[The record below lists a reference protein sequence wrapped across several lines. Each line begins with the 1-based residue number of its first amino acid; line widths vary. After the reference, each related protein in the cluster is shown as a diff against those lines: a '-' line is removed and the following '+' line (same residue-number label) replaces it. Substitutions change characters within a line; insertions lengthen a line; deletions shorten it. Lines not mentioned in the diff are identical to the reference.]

1 MYIDFYFTDI
11 NNGDC
16 MKTLLLCLKI
26 FGARLIDV
34 SLGTIRTVY
43 TVKNKHLIASF
54 IGLIEVIVWFLI
66 VQEALNTTGNNFY
79 IAFSYSIGFAVGT
92 YIGGKLSNKLINTKL
107 GIQVVLSKKDDKILD
122 IIRNNGYAISVV
134 KLLSQ
139 EEKYMLYIQ
148 IDSKRYNHLIK
159 LINSLDSKAFIVV
172 NETKVVYNGYF
183 GVVK

>member
-1 MYIDFYFTDI
+1 MVII
-11 NNGDC
+11 
-16 MKTLLLCLKI
+16 MSTLLLCLKI

-66 VQEALNTTGNNFY
+66 VQEALNSTSNNFF

-92 YIGGKLSNKLINTKL
+92 YIGGILSNKLINTKL
-107 GIQVVLSKKDDKILD
+107 GIQVILSKKDDNIINKI
-122 IIRNNGYAISVV
+122 RQMGYAVSIINLVS
-134 KLLSQ
+134 KDN
-139 EEKYMLYIQ
+139 KYMLYIQ
-148 IDSKRYNHLIK
+148 VDSKKYQKLIR
-159 LINSLDSKAFIVV
+159 LINSLDNKAFIVV

>member
-1 MYIDFYFTDI
+1 MS
-11 NNGDC
+11 
-16 MKTLLLCLKI
+16 TLLLCLKI

-66 VQEALNTTGNNFY
+66 VQEALNSTSNNFF

-92 YIGGKLSNKLINTKL
+92 YIGGILSNKLINTKL
-107 GIQVVLSKKDDKILD
+107 GIQVILNKKDDNIINKI
-122 IIRNNGYAISVV
+122 RQMGYAVSIINLVS
-134 KLLSQ
+134 KDN
-139 EEKYMLYIQ
+139 KYMLYIQ
-148 IDSKRYNHLIK
+148 VDSKQYHKLIK
-159 LINSLDSKAFIVV
+159 LINSLDNKAFIVV

>member
-1 MYIDFYFTDI
+1 MS
-11 NNGDC
+11 
-16 MKTLLLCLKI
+16 TLLLCLKI

-66 VQEALNTTGNNFY
+66 VQEALNSTSNNFF

-92 YIGGKLSNKLINTKL
+92 YIGGILSNKLINTKL
-107 GIQVVLSKKDDKILD
+107 GVQVILSKKDDKILD
-122 IIRNNGYAISVV
+122 TIRKEGYALSVLNLV
-134 KLLSQ
+134 SEK
-139 EEKYMLYIQ
+139 EKYMLYIQ
-148 IDSKRYNHLIK
+148 VDSKKYNHLIR

>member
-1 MYIDFYFTDI
+1 MVII
-11 NNGDC
+11 
-16 MKTLLLCLKI
+16 MSTLLLCLKI

-66 VQEALNTTGNNFY
+66 VQEALNSTSNNFF

-92 YIGGKLSNKLINTKL
+92 YIGGILSNKLINTKL
-107 GIQVVLSKKDDKILD
+107 GIQVILSNKDDNIINKI
-122 IIRNNGYAISVV
+122 RQMGYAVSIINLVS
-134 KLLSQ
+134 KDN
-139 EEKYMLYIQ
+139 KYMLYIQ
-148 IDSKRYNHLIK
+148 VDSKKYQKLIK
-159 LINSLDSKAFIVV
+159 LINSLDNKAFIVV

>member
-1 MYIDFYFTDI
+1 MS
-11 NNGDC
+11 
-16 MKTLLLCLKI
+16 TLFLCLKI

-66 VQEALNTTGNNFY
+66 VQEALNSTDNNFF

-92 YIGGKLSNKLINTKL
+92 YIGGIISNKLINTKL
-107 GIQVVLSKKDDKILD
+107 GIQVILSKKDDNIIEKIRKEGFAVSVINL
-122 IIRNNGYAISVV
+122 IS
-134 KLLSQ
+134 KDD
-139 EEKYMLYIQ
+139 KYMLYIQ
-148 IDSKRYNHLIK
+148 IDSKKYLHLIK
-159 LINSLDSKAFIVV
+159 LMKKLDNKAFIVV

>member
-1 MYIDFYFTDI
+1 MS
-11 NNGDC
+11 
-16 MKTLLLCLKI
+16 TLLLCLKI

-66 VQEALNTTGNNFY
+66 VQEALNSTSNNFF

-92 YIGGKLSNKLINTKL
+92 YIGGILSNKLINTKL
-107 GIQVVLSKKDDKILD
+107 GIQVILSNKDDNIINKI
-122 IIRNNGYAISVV
+122 RQMGYAVSIINLVS
-134 KLLSQ
+134 KDN
-139 EEKYMLYIQ
+139 KYMLYIQ
-148 IDSKRYNHLIK
+148 VDSKKYQKLIK
-159 LINSLDSKAFIVV
+159 LINSLDNKAFIVV

>member
-1 MYIDFYFTDI
+1 MS
-11 NNGDC
+11 
-16 MKTLLLCLKI
+16 TLLLCLKI

-66 VQEALNTTGNNFY
+66 VQEALNSTSNNFF

-92 YIGGKLSNKLINTKL
+92 YIGGILSNKLINTKL
-107 GIQVVLSKKDDKILD
+107 GIQVILSNKDDNIINKI
-122 IIRNNGYAISVV
+122 RQMGYAVSIINLVS
-134 KLLSQ
+134 KDN
-139 EEKYMLYIQ
+139 KYMLYIQ
-148 IDSKRYNHLIK
+148 VDSKKYQKLIK
-159 LINSLDSKAFIVV
+159 LIKSLDKNAFIVV
-172 NETKVVYNGYF
+172 NDTKVVYNGYF

>member
-1 MYIDFYFTDI
+1 MS
-11 NNGDC
+11 
-16 MKTLLLCLKI
+16 TLLLCLKI

-66 VQEALNTTGNNFY
+66 VQEALNSTSNNFF

-92 YIGGKLSNKLINTKL
+92 YIGGILSNKLINTKL
-107 GIQVVLSKKDDKILD
+107 GIQVILSKKDDNIINKI
-122 IIRNNGYAISVV
+122 RQMGYAVSIINLVS
-134 KLLSQ
+134 KDN
-139 EEKYMLYIQ
+139 KYMLYIQ
-148 IDSKRYNHLIK
+148 VDSKKYQKLIR
-159 LINSLDSKAFIVV
+159 LINSLDNKAFIVV

>member
-1 MYIDFYFTDI
+1 MS
-11 NNGDC
+11 
-16 MKTLLLCLKI
+16 TLLLCLKI

-43 TVKNKHLIASF
+43 TIKNKHLIASF

-66 VQEALNTTGNNFY
+66 VQEALNSTSNNFF

-92 YIGGKLSNKLINTKL
+92 YIGGILSNKLINTKL
-107 GIQVVLSKKDDKILD
+107 GIQVILNKKDDNIINKI
-122 IIRNNGYAISVV
+122 RQMGYAVSIINLVS
-134 KLLSQ
+134 KDN
-139 EEKYMLYIQ
+139 KYMLYIQ
-148 IDSKRYNHLIK
+148 VDSKKYQKLIK
-159 LINSLDSKAFIVV
+159 LINSLDNKAFIVV

>member
-1 MYIDFYFTDI
+1 MS
-11 NNGDC
+11 
-16 MKTLLLCLKI
+16 TLLLCLKI

-66 VQEALNTTGNNFY
+66 VQEALNSTSNNFF

-92 YIGGKLSNKLINTKL
+92 YIGGILSNKLINTKL
-107 GIQVVLSKKDDKILD
+107 GIQVILSNKDDNIINKI
-122 IIRNNGYAISVV
+122 RQMGYAVSIINLVS
-134 KLLSQ
+134 KDN
-139 EEKYMLYIQ
+139 KYMLYIQ
-148 IDSKRYNHLIK
+148 VDSKQYHKLIK
-159 LINSLDSKAFIVV
+159 LINSLDNKAFIVV

>member
-1 MYIDFYFTDI
+1 MS
-11 NNGDC
+11 
-16 MKTLLLCLKI
+16 TLLLCLKI

-66 VQEALNTTGNNFY
+66 VQEALNSTSNNFF

-92 YIGGKLSNKLINTKL
+92 YIGGILSNKLINTKL
-107 GIQVVLSKKDDKILD
+107 GIQVILSNKDDNIINKI
-122 IIRNNGYAISVV
+122 RQMGYAVSIINLVS
-134 KLLSQ
+134 KDN
-139 EEKYMLYIQ
+139 KYMLYIQ
-148 IDSKRYNHLIK
+148 VDSKKYQKLIR
-159 LINSLDSKAFIVV
+159 LINSLDNKAFIVV

>member
-1 MYIDFYFTDI
+1 MT
-11 NNGDC
+11 
-16 MKTLLLCLKI
+16 TLILCTKI

-43 TVKNKHLIASF
+43 TVKNKHMIASI
-54 IGLIEVIVWFLI
+54 IGLIEVIVWFLV
-66 VQEALNTTGNNFY
+66 VQEALNSTSNNFF

-92 YIGGKLSNKLINTKL
+92 YIGGILSNKLINTKL
-107 GIQVVLSKKDDKILD
+107 GVQVILSKKDDKILD
-122 IIRNNGYAISVV
+122 TIRKEGYALSVLNLV
-134 KLLSQ
+134 SEK
-139 EEKYMLYIQ
+139 EKYMLYIQ
-148 IDSKRYNHLIK
+148 VDSKKYNHLIR